1 MMRRSVQL
9 AAIGL
14 IAASGCFSGGYDT
27 DYRSSLQ
34 RYRQEGEFQRL
45 HQQPKALAGN
55 RLVLRVPKPF
65 IDEDPVGDKK
75 LSKPPFLKQFP
86 GFLIAVSESPK
97 EVGGAQS
104 PAVLSVGALTDK
116 ASSLED
122 IKKDI
127 LNQVQKEASFAK
139 AAWAAVEVQP
149 AAGGKVPWW
158 VLKLAGPQPFDR
170 VNNGIPESN
179 NTEGETQIWVA
190 SDPDTKVSA
199 VLVWRVP
206 QERATTVPL
215 EELAGLVARTV
226 ELKAAE
232 EPAPAAAAQAPAAAP
247 APAAAK

>member
-1 MMRRSVQL
+1 MRRSVQL

-34 RYRQEGEFQRL
+34 RYRQEAELLPTPVELADKRL
-45 HQQPKALAGN
+45 SL
-55 RLVLRVPKPF
+55 RLPRAFKEQ
-65 IDEDPVGDKK
+65 DSAGDKNW
-75 LSKPPFLKQFP
+75 SKPPFLKQFP

-97 EVGGAQS
+97 EVGGVQS
-104 PAVLSVGALTDK
+104 PAVLSVGALTDA

-139 AAWAAVEVQP
+139 TAAWAAVEVQP
-149 AAGGKVPWW
+149 VAGGKVPWR
-158 VLKLAGPQPFDR
+158 VLKLAGSQPFDR

-226 ELKAAE
+226 EFKAAE
-232 EPAPAAAAQAPAAAP
+232 EPAPAAAAQAPAPAP